1 MEASAYQST
10 AYQSTVLG
18 GTRAHGPLVRVEPQV
33 FAGLVGRSPTGLV
46 VAAEGR
52 PLRANQYLMAYRGL
66 WFTTSSRTPLDL
78 PRSVEVIRVKTLSLD
93 V

>member
-1 MEASAYQST
+1 MDGT
-10 AYQSTVLG
+10 AYQSTVLA
-18 GTRAHGPLVRVEPQV
+18 GTRAHGPVVRVEPQI

-52 PLRANQYLMAYRGL
+52 ALRANQYLMSYRGL
-66 WFTTSSRTPLDL
+66 WFTTSSRTPLEL
-78 PRSVEVIRVKTLSLD
+78 PRSIEVIRVKTLALS

>member
-1 MEASAYQST
+1 MDGT
-10 AYQSTVLG
+10 AYQSTVLA
-18 GTRAHGPLVRVEPQV
+18 GTRAQGPVVRVEPQV

-52 PLRANQYLMAYRGL
+52 ALRANQYLMAYRGL
-66 WFTTSSRTPLDL
+66 WFTTSSRAPLEL
-78 PRSVEVIRVKTLSLD
+78 PRSIEVIRVKTLALS

>member
-1 MEASAYQST
+1 MDGT
-10 AYQSTVLG
+10 AYQSTVLS
-18 GTRAHGPLVRVEPQV
+18 GTRAHGPVVRVEPQV

-52 PLRANQYLMAYRGL
+52 PLRANQYLMSYRGL
-66 WFTTSSRTPLDL
+66 WFTTSSRAPLEL
-78 PRSVEVIRVKTLSLD
+78 PRSVEVIRVRTLSLS